1 MTDQLESRLRTTLGH
16 AAEHAPKAPAELR
29 THVVAR
35 SRRRRT
41 RRQALVAAVAVAAV
55 AVPLTLTTAG
65 GQEGDGVAT
74 GTIDPRA
81 GHRRAIDD
89 LTPLGDRL
97 VIDNP
102 SENRPM
108 SLWYA
113 KGKSGTVFCQAVK
126 SRTGGG
132 TEWCGEPLDDR
143 DGTAQ
148 GSTQSFPA
156 PSTDV
161 VLYFGTARSQVAH
174 VTAAIKGGGRVTG
187 TIHRPAGAP
196 QGIWTVSA
204 PAGKT
209 VTAIEFADADGR
221 TMSRVKK
228 DLGAFFPEAG
238 AEPIGPAVRMPGGL
252 SVDIYKVPDK
262 TLLWKLNGK
271 VVGMHGVDPGH
282 LMTDLGG
289 DKYPVELRDYGKR
302 WLGIASAKTARVTL
316 IFADGRS
323 VSAATRPDPW
333 NLDVKLFAGTH
344 DRTGDIYREGFQ
356 VVGYDEAGVE
366 IWQDKHAAQK

>member
-16 AAEHAPKAPAELR
+16 AAEHAPKAPSELR
-29 THVVAR
+29 AHVVSR

-74 GTIDPRA
+74 GTIAPH
-81 GHRRAIDD
+81 HRFPGVMDGK
-89 LTPLGDRL
+89 TPLGDRL
-97 VIDNP
+97 VIGNP

-108 SLWYA
+108 TLWYA
-113 KGKSGTVFCQAVK
+113 KGKTGTVLCRAFE
-126 SRTGGG
+126 SRNGGG
-132 TEWCGEPLDDR
+132 NEGCWEPIDGRKATE
-143 DGTAQ
+143 Q
-148 GSTQSFPA
+148 GSTESLPA
-156 PSTDV
+156 PATGV
-161 VLYFGTARSQVAH
+161 VLYYGNAPAEVAR
-174 VTAAIKGGGRVTG
+174 VTAVIKGGDRVTG
-187 TIHRPAGAP
+187 TIYRPKGAP
-196 QGIWTVSA
+196 QSIWTVSA

-209 VTAIEFADADGR
+209 VTTFEFADAEGR
-221 TMSRVKK
+221 TQSRITRKPT
-228 DLGAFFPEAG
+228 LFPETE

-252 SVDIYKVPDK
+252 SVDIYKVPDE
-262 TLLWKLNGK
+262 TLLWKLDGQI
-271 VVGMHGVDPGH
+271 VGMHVVDPGH

-316 IFADGRS
+316 VFADGRS
-323 VSAATRPDPW
+323 VSAVTRPDPW
-333 NLDVKLFAGTH
+333 HLGVKLFAGTH

-356 VVGYDEAGVE
+356 VVGYDDAGVE
-366 IWQDKHAAQK
+366 IWQDKHPAQK

>member
-29 THVVAR
+29 AHVVAR

-81 GHRRAIDD
+81 GRRSVMDGK
-89 LTPLGDRL
+89 TPLGGRL

-102 SENRPM
+102 SEGRP
-108 SLWYA
+108 LAIWYA
-113 KGKSGTVFCQAVK
+113 KGKTGTVLCRAYE
-126 SRTGGG
+126 SRNGGG
-132 TEWCGEPLDDR
+132 NEGCGEPLDDR
-143 DGTAQ
+143 KATEQ
-148 GSTQSFPA
+148 GSTESLPA
-156 PSTDV
+156 PSTGV
-161 VLYFGTARSQVAH
+161 VLYYGTAPAEVAR
-174 VTAAIKGGGRVTG
+174 VTAVIKGGGRVTG
-187 TIHRPAGAP
+187 TIYRSKGIP

-204 PAGKT
+204 PVGKT
-209 VTAIEFADADGR
+209 VTTFEFADAGGR
-221 TMSRVKK
+221 TKSQITRKPTI
-228 DLGAFFPEAG
+228 FPETT

-252 SVDIYKVPDK
+252 SVDLYMVPDK
-262 TLLWKLNGK
+262 TLLWKLDGQI
-271 VVGMHGVDPGH
+271 VGLHIVDPDH
-282 LMTDLGG
+282 LMTDLGSN
-289 DKYPVELRDYGKR
+289 KYPVELRDYGKR

-323 VSAATRPDPW
+323 VSAAIRPDPW
-333 NLDVKLFAGTH
+333 NLGVKLFAGAY

-356 VVGYDEAGVE
+356 VVGYDDAGVE
-366 IWQDKHAAQK
+366 IWQDKHPAQK